1 MMNVVLID
9 SLQLIIADLIRFVP
23 RLIVALMV
31 FVVTLLLSRPV
42 TRAVKQTALKHI
54 DNDEMVG
61 LLSGIIRWSIIS
73 TGLLVALDQVNFD
86 ITGFVAGLGIAG
98 ITVGFAL
105 QDIARNFVAG
115 LLLFVRRPFQVGS
128 AVKIGGF
135 SGIVQEI
142 ATRDTMLRTWDG
154 EQVIISNSSV
164 LENPISN
171 YSALSLRRRTVII
184 GLGYGQNAQEA
195 MRLFAEAVRE
205 TPGVQGEPAPS
216 VYAEALDDS
225 TMRLA
230 ARFWIDT
237 KKDDLFKVHSDVVVA
252 LSLAAEQSGIELPY
266 PIQSIQLR
274 ESQ

>member
-1 MMNVVLID
+1 MNVVLID
-9 SLQLIIADLIRFVP
+9 SLQQIIADLIRFVP

-31 FVVTLLLSRPV
+31 FVATLLLSRPV

-61 LLSGIIRWSIIS
+61 LLSGIARWSIIS

-154 EQVIISNSSV
+154 EQVIICNSSI
-164 LENPISN
+164 LENPITN

-205 TPGVQGEPAPS
+205 IPGVQGEPAPS

-237 KKDDLFKVHSDVVVA
+237 KEDNLFKVHSDVVVA

-266 PIQSIQLR
+266 PIQNIQLR

>member
-1 MMNVVLID
+1 MDLVLID
-9 SLQLIIADLIRFVP
+9 SLQQVLADFIMFVP
-23 RLIVALMV
+23 RLIVALIV
-31 FVVTLLLSRPV
+31 FVATLLLSRPV

-54 DNDEMVG
+54 DNDEMVSV
-61 LLSGIIRWSIIS
+61 LSSIIRWSVIS

-86 ITGFVAGLGIAG
+86 ITGFIAGLGIAG

-115 LLLFVRRPFQVGS
+115 LLLFARRPFQVGS

-135 SGIVQEI
+135 SGVVQEI

-154 EQVIISNSSV
+154 EQVIISNSSI
-164 LENPISN
+164 LENPITN

-195 MRLFAEAVRE
+195 MDLFAEAMRQI
-205 TPGVQGEPAPS
+205 PGVQGEPAPS
-216 VYAEALDDS
+216 VCAEALDDS

-237 KKDDLFKVHSDVVVA
+237 KENNLVKVHSDVVVA

-266 PIQSIQLR
+266 PIQNIQLR
-274 ESQ
+274 EPQ